1 MRVVTTNAE
10 IAESGM
16 VGCTIVPTMG
26 AMHEGHAALVRLAR
40 EHAGSGP
47 VVVSVFVNPT
57 QFNERTDFDK
67 YPRVLEEDCRW
78 CESLGVDVVFA
89 PGVDVVYPEGEDVP
103 VGPLPPVATMP
114 RLEDA
119 YRPGHFE
126 GVCQV
131 VRRLFVLTGAAA
143 GVFGAK
149 DWQQLQVVRAMS
161 ENEGLGVEIVPGE
174 TVREAD
180 GLAMSS
186 RNRLLDAES
195 RAQAVVIS
203 RAIREAGGVESP
215 GHAEARMAAMI
226 EEAGL
231 GLEYAAVRD
240 AATLGAPV
248 AGGPC
253 RSLVAAR
260 VGGVR
265 LIDNG
270 PWPTPA

>member
-1 MRVVTTNAE
+1 MRVVTTSAELAGAE
-10 IAESGM
+10 ISG
-16 VGCTIVPTMG
+16 CALVPTMG
-26 AMHEGHAALVRLAR
+26 ALHEGHASLVRLAR

-57 QFNERTDFDK
+57 QFNERTDFDR

-78 CESLGVDVVFA
+78 CEELGVDVVFA
-89 PGVDVVYPEGEDVP
+89 PAVEVVYPEGEDVP
-103 VGPLPPVATMP
+103 VGPLPAVATRP
-114 RLEDA
+114 KLEDA

-131 VRRLFVLTGAAA
+131 VRRLFVLTGAAT

-161 ENEGLGVEIVPGE
+161 EEEGLGVKIVPGE

-186 RNRLLDAES
+186 RNRLLDDEA
-195 RAQAVVIS
+195 RARAVVIS
-203 RAIREAGGVESP
+203 RAIREAGGLGSP
-215 GHAEARMAAMI
+215 GQAEALMAEMI
-226 EEAGL
+226 RGAGL
-231 GLEYAAVRD
+231 ELEYAAVRD
-240 AATLGAPV
+240 AATLGAP
-248 AGGPC
+248 APGGPC

>member
-1 MRVVTTNAE
+1 MTTNDE
-10 IAESGM
+10 IAAAGM
-16 VGCTIVPTMG
+16 AGCAIVPTMG
-26 AMHEGHAALVRLAR
+26 ALHEGHAALVRLAR

-57 QFNERTDFDK
+57 QFNERTDFDR

-78 CESLGVDVVFA
+78 CDALGVDVVFA

-103 VGPLPPVATMP
+103 VGPLPAVATTP
-114 RLEDA
+114 KLEDS

-131 VRRLFVLTGAAA
+131 VRRMFVLTGAAA

-161 ENEGLGVEIVPGE
+161 ADEGLGVEIIPGE
-174 TVREAD
+174 TVREPD

-186 RNRLLDAES
+186 RNRLLDADA
-195 RAQAVVIS
+195 RARAVVIS
-203 RAIREAGGVESP
+203 RAIREAGSLESP
-215 GHAEARMAAMI
+215 GEAETRMAELI
-226 EEAGL
+226 GGAGL
-231 GLEYAAVRD
+231 DLEYAAVRD
-240 AATLGAPV
+240 AATLGAPR
-248 AGGPC
+248 AGGLC